1 MQGGRHRDCHAVAD
15 PLPDAP
21 APGPHR
27 QRRGQ
32 GAPALAGQFIL
43 PRTGAP
49 HRYFLTAAKA
59 MLDRAVE
66 FKEVL
71 LAHGLGATLIDGLT
85 KALAEFDTTTA
96 AASPVM

>member
-1 MQGGRHRDCHAVAD
+1 MSTRAFPSANRTAGPAR
-15 PLPDAP
+15 LPETTP
-21 APGPHR
+21 AN
-27 QRRGQ
+27 
-32 GAPALAGQFIL
+32 L
-43 PRTGAP
+43 TGAP